1 MCKKLAACLCALV
14 VVVGIGCKGRKTEMP
29 TNPTKPPA
37 VDAVDVIGPR
47 GKGPAKTPEKAA
59 PEGAAKVQ

>member
-1 MCKKLAACLCALV
+1 MCKKLAACLCVLL

-37 VDAVDVIGPR
+37 VDAVDVIGPKGR
-47 GKGPAKTPEKAA
+47 GPAKTPAKGA
-59 PEGAAKVQ
+59 PAPAEKVQ

>member
-1 MCKKLAACLCALV
+1 V